1 MHMVYYCSKIINVLK
16 WFNKL
21 LRVCLNINQLPKLP
35 MIKLLFFDTSSLKN
49 IRNKNT
55 AAVLVTDYIC
65 TVWNNRDNQCD
76 KIYLLKKKILQR
88 LQFNTFILKDK
99 MVDKFNRE
107 YSNINQRFLDNI
119 DIF

>member
-1 MHMVYYCSKIINVLK
+1 MVYYCSKIINVLNWLK
-16 WFNKL
+16 KL
-21 LRVCLNINQLPKLP
+21 LMVCLNINHFP

-49 IRNKNT
+49 SRNKNT

-88 LQFNTFILKDK
+88 LQFSTFILKNK
-99 MVDKFNRE
+99 MVDKFSRV
-107 YSNINQRFLDNI
+107 YCNINQRFLDNI
-119 DIF
+119 DNF